1 MVQRRGVGGKRRKRD
16 KDNLYS
22 DDEDDLLK
30 DTEED
35 QEETTKA
42 KDQKKEK
49 AGEPEK
55 KEKVQTKAFVC
66 RIHRQSTTLT
76 TTFLLLNLPPRV
88 FSLLCS
94 MQKRNAERE
103 RVLSDAVYLD
113 GHPVLQFLV
122 QWKEDKPHW
131 KFNKAKQNKLLKVL
145 YLGKHERSNLFFFQI
160 IYATHKL
167 HEKYWPIFLEYIAAI
182 ISETLRKVFLWL
194 KRSSSCV

>member
-66 RIHRQSTTLT
+66 RIHRQSTTLNNCIVFVVEPPT
-76 TTFLLLNLPPRV
+76 TCF
-88 FSLLCS
+88 
-94 MQKRNAERE
+94 
-103 RVLSDAVYLD
+103 
-113 GHPVLQFLV
+113 
-122 QWKEDKPHW
+122 
-131 KFNKAKQNKLLKVL
+131 
-145 YLGKHERSNLFFFQI
+145 
-160 IYATHKL
+160 
-167 HEKYWPIFLEYIAAI
+167 
-182 ISETLRKVFLWL
+182 
-194 KRSSSCV
+194 